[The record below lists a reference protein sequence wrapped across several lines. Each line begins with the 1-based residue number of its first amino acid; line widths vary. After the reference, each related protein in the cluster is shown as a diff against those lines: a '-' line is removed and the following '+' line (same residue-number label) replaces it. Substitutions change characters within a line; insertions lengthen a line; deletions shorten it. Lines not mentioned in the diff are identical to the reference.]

1 MRRHSEMHFHDTE
14 DKQYHRTLRQ
24 AAPAMVEAFR
34 AFDESV
40 FGSDGALDAKTKELI
55 AIAVAA
61 TTQCPYCMEA
71 HAGGAKRAGASE
83 SEVSE
88 AVMVASALR
97 AGGALTH
104 GWLALKQY
112 GEA

>member
-1 MRRHSEMHFHDTE
+1 LHYHDT
-14 DKQYHRTLRQ
+14 DDSRFHRTLRQ
-24 AAPAMVEAFR
+24 AAPAAVNAFST
-34 AFDESV
+34 FDDAV
-40 FGSDGALDAKTKELI
+40 FGADGALDSKTKELI

-71 HAGGAKRAGASE
+71 HAGGAKKAGATE
-83 SEVSE
+83 SEVAE
-88 AVMVASALR
+88 AVMVAAALR

-112 GEA
+112 ADA

>member
-1 MRRHSEMHFHDTE
+1 
-14 DKQYHRTLRQ
+14 
-24 AAPAMVEAFR
+24 MVEAFGT
-34 AFDESV
+34 FDDAV
-40 FGSDGALDAKTKELI
+40 FGTDGALDTRTKELV

-71 HAGGAKRAGASE
+71 HVEGAKKAGASE
-83 SEVSE
+83 SEVAE

-112 GEA
+112 DQS

>member
-1 MRRHSEMHFHDTE
+1 MHFHDT
-14 DKQYHRTLRQ
+14 DDSTYHRTLRTS
-24 AAPAMVEAFR
+24 APEMVEAFG
-34 AFDESV
+34 AFDDAV
-40 FGSDGALDAKTKELI
+40 FGTDGALDAKTKELI

-71 HAGGAKRAGASE
+71 HAGGAKKAGATE
-83 SEVSE
+83 SEVAE

-112 GEA
+112 EQA

>member
-1 MRRHSEMHFHDTE
+1 MHYHDTD
-14 DKQYHRTLRQ
+14 DKAYHRTLRG
-24 AAPAMVEAFR
+24 AAPAAVEAFT
-34 AFDESV
+34 AFDQAV
-40 FGSDGALDAKTKELI
+40 FGTEGALDAKTKELI

-71 HAGGAKRAGASE
+71 HAGGAKKAGASE
-83 SEVSE
+83 SEVAE
-88 AVMVASALR
+88 AVMVAAALR

-112 GEA
+112 AEA